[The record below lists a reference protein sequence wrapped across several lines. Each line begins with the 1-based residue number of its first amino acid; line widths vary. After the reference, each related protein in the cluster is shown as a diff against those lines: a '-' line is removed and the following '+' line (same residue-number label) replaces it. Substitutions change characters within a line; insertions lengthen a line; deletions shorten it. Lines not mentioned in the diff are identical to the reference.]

1 MPRSEETA
9 DYKQWLI
16 PEFEQMVVEG
26 VSRVID
32 LGGGERVMQ
41 EFVRVFPLSSYCD
54 DFGVDLLPIFFLG
67 PDIEDLSHVV
77 QIMRTGALRSS
88 RILLVTNEGVIRAR
102 ETAEG
107 AFNPM
112 FAHPDFKALMKD
124 GAKSVML
131 RKLHCL
137 DLLRARRFG
146 FYDAAYAAGTPG
158 GSATATGQFSVANG
172 QIIGPDGTP
181 FIARGINTF
190 LGQADAATILK
201 TFPGINAVRLATTPG
216 ADPNAID
223 SLVQGLTSKGVVVV
237 IEDHSSSGGNP
248 NTLGGDVL
256 NAETKW
262 YAGLA
267 GKYQANPLVWF
278 GTANEPDNRAN
289 PKAITDQERAIYD
302 AIRGTGSKAMVLLEE
317 RGGG

>member
-1 MPRSEETA
+1 MSNKADTNKAASAEGATAAQAMAATAGNAPTEPVAMEGAPSAGMTAAPARRPVCAVRFGRGRLGGSMGMDLYIQRARFHGRRVKPLDGDLRSRTLSTLYPAQAADGSPIQDGASMPRSEETA

-41 EFVRVFPLSSYCD
+41 EFVRVFPLSSYCE

-88 RILLVTNEGVIRAR
+88 RILLVMNEGVIRSG
-102 ETAEG
+102 ETSEG

-112 FAHPDFKALMKD
+112 IAHADFRALIKD
-124 GAKSVML
+124 GAKSVFL

-146 FYDAAYAAGTPG
+146 FYDAAYGRPDPNGEKAGPTLLFMTKIWLEDHEG
-158 GSATATGQFSVANG
+158 EHQTEGSAGWL
-172 QIIGPDGTP
+172 P
-181 FIARGINTF
+181 
-190 LGQADAATILK
+190 
-201 TFPGINAVRLATTPG
+201 
-216 ADPNAID
+216 
-223 SLVQGLTSKGVVVV
+223 
-237 IEDHSSSGGNP
+237 
-248 NTLGGDVL
+248 
-256 NAETKW
+256 
-262 YAGLA
+262 
-267 GKYQANPLVWF
+267 
-278 GTANEPDNRAN
+278 
-289 PKAITDQERAIYD
+289 
-302 AIRGTGSKAMVLLEE
+302 
-317 RGGG
+317 

>member
-1 MPRSEETA
+1 MSDKANTNKAGAADRATAAQGTPATTGNAPTEPRAAGNALSAGPAAAPVRRPVCAVRFGRGRLGGSMGMDLYIQRARFGGRRVKPLDGDLRSRTLSMLYPAHAADGSPILDGASMPRSEETA

-88 RILLVTNEGVIRAR
+88 RILLVTNEGVIRAG

-146 FYDAAYAAGTPG
+146 FYDAAYGRPDPNGEKAGPTLQFMTRIWLEAHEDEHHTV
-158 GSATATGQFSVANG
+158 GSAGWL
-172 QIIGPDGTP
+172 P
-181 FIARGINTF
+181 
-190 LGQADAATILK
+190 
-201 TFPGINAVRLATTPG
+201 
-216 ADPNAID
+216 
-223 SLVQGLTSKGVVVV
+223 
-237 IEDHSSSGGNP
+237 
-248 NTLGGDVL
+248 
-256 NAETKW
+256 
-262 YAGLA
+262 
-267 GKYQANPLVWF
+267 
-278 GTANEPDNRAN
+278 
-289 PKAITDQERAIYD
+289 
-302 AIRGTGSKAMVLLEE
+302 
-317 RGGG
+317 